1 MKLSVLLDFAFV
13 FFSIF
18 KNVKETNKKEAKKNF
33 KKIYKK
39 NHAKEKLGSPQI
51 HRKKKNLKK
60 FFWLRWELN
69 PQTSDQ
75 KSSALPTKPSGM
87 R

>member
-18 KNVKETNKKEAKKNF
+18 KNVKETNKKEAKRNF

-39 NHAKEKLGSPQI
+39 IMLKKNWVHPRFIE
-51 HRKKKNLKK
+51 RKKILKK
-60 FFWLRWELN
+60 FFCLRWELN